1 MLNGMDTDTDT
12 DRECECTGASFN
24 NVWVPLH
31 CGHPI
36 SSRFMQHLPVGLGNS
51 MKEAAEG
58 PEGRGVAPKIGS
70 YSYSAFGQAQ
80 GVDPAVRRSVNRM
93 IEG

>member
-1 MLNGMDTDTDT
+1 MYGCKLQQ
-12 DRECECTGASFN
+12 RVGASAL
-24 NVWVPLH
+24 WAPHLISLH
-31 CGHPI
+31 ATPACW
-36 SSRFMQHLPVGLGNS
+36 RLGNS

-58 PEGRGVAPKIGS
+58 PEGRDVGPKMGS

-80 GVDPAVRRSVNRM
+80 GVDPAVRRSVNRR